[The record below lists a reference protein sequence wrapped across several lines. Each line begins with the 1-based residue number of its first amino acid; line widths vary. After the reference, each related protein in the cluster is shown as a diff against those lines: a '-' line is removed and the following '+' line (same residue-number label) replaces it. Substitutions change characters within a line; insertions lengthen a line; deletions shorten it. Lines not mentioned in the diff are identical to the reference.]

1 MFGRPSIELKSPDE
15 IRVMRKAGLVVADV
29 HDAVRAV
36 MADGVRTTD
45 LDAVA
50 ADVLASAGA
59 RSNFLGYHGFPGV
72 LCVSVNDEV
81 VHGIPGDRVLRE
93 GDVVSIDAGAIVDG
107 WHGDAAFTAIVG
119 AGDQRDRAMVDA
131 AEAALWDGIAA
142 LAGGGRLG
150 VVGDAIETALESNGT
165 RYGIIRDYVGHGIG
179 TAMHQPPDVLN
190 YRSTHRGPKIKA
202 GLCVAIEP
210 MITRGS
216 EETAVLEDEWTV
228 VTTDGSRAAHAE
240 HTVAVHED
248 GIWVLTARDGGAEA
262 LTARGVTP
270 AALD

>member
-1 MFGRPSIELKSPDE
+1 MFGRSSIELKSPDE
-15 IRVMRKAGLVVADV
+15 IRLMRRAGLVVADV
-29 HDAVRAV
+29 HDAVRDA
-36 MADGVRTTD
+36 MTHGVRTRD

-50 ADVLASAGA
+50 ADVLDSAGA

-93 GDVVSIDAGAIVDG
+93 GDVVSVDAGAIIEG

-119 AGDQRDRAMVDA
+119 ESDPSDRAMVDA
-131 AEAALWDGIAA
+131 AEVALWDGIAA

-150 VVGDAIETALESNGT
+150 VVGDAIEDSLESRET

-210 MITRGS
+210 MITRGT
-216 EETAVLEDEWTV
+216 EETSVLEDEWTV

-248 GIWVLTARDGGAEA
+248 GIWVLTARDGGAGA
-262 LTARGVTP
+262 LAAFGVTP
-270 AALD
+270 VPLD